1 MLIDYQPQGVCSRRM
16 LIQVEDGV
24 VQDLQVIGGCHGNL
38 QGISAL
44 VRGMKVEDVV
54 ARLSGIRCGT
64 KPTSCP
70 DQLSKALE
78 QAMHGAEDA
87 Q

>member
-54 ARLSGIRCGT
+54 ARLSGIRCGV